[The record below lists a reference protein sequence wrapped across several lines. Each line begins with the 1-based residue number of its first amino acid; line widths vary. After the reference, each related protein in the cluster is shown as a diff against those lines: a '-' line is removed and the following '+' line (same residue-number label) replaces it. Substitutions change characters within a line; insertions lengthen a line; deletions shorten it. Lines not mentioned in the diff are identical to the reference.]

1 MNDQIIK
8 AIAPWVGGIGALIA
22 ATMSLVSFGYDTFA
36 SKETVQQQLLSIEK
50 RLDRIEQKIDTIRE
64 RH

>member
-1 MNDQIIK
+1 MSDEIIK

-22 ATMSLVSFGYDTFA
+22 AIMSLVSFGYETFA
-36 SKETVQQQLLSIEK
+36 SKESVQQQLAAIEK

>member
-1 MNDQIIK
+1 MNEQILK

>member
-1 MNDQIIK
+1 MNEQILK
-8 AIAPWVGGIGALIA
+8 TIAPWVGGIGALIA
-22 ATMSLVSFGYDTFA
+22 ATMSIVSFGYDTFA
-36 SKETVQQQLLSIEK
+36 SKETVQQQLAAIEK